1 MAEGR
6 QVFINTQ
13 RIRRATLSAR
23 LVSYCIHC
31 YFSLLVEPRTRDGL
45 LAPRDPVCVTPITIG
60 CLAPLV
66 QGVTGSHKHKAY
78 VEIRVLGFNKKMLR
92 SVRRHEATLSLKDHP
107 ISKNEVRR
115 VVVVLHILNPHG
127 LVCEADPCFF
137 HSKGQPLFKFRTESR
152 HPLSRYQMLPQGLP
166 KRTRLLERRT
176 RSQHHHHQTL

>member
-6 QVFINTQ
+6 QVFVHAQ

-31 YFSLLVEPRTRDGL
+31 YFSSLLVEPRTRDGL
-45 LAPRDPVCVTPITIG
+45 LAPLDLVCVTPVPIG
-60 CLAPLV
+60 CLTPLV

-78 VEIRVLGFNKKMLR
+78 VEIRVLSFNQKVLR
-92 SVRRHEATLSLKDHP
+92 SVRGHEATLSLKNHP
-107 ISKNEVRR
+107 ISQNKVRR

-152 HPLSRYQMLPQGLP
+152 HPLFRSRMLPQGLP
-166 KRTRLLERRT
+166 TRTRLLQRRT
-176 RSQHHHHQTL
+176 RS